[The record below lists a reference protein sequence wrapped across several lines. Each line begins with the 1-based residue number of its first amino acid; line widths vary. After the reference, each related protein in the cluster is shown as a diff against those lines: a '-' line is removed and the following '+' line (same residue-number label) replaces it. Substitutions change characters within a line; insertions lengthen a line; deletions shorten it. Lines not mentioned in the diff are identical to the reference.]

1 MDRDKLIEA
10 IRLAIARV
18 LDLKTDR
25 KELELLADHLIAN
38 NIGDITEWKHSADVA
53 EEALKMACKE
63 VATINYG
70 TLAFKINIIDTI
82 VQDAM
87 KKCKQQAEERLKE
100 RV

>member
-1 MDRDKLIEA
+1 MDREQIQ
-10 IRLAIARV
+10 
-18 LDLKTDR
+18 
-25 KELELLADHLIAN
+25 KELKNVFNEHKYDTIHFGEIKLATMASDCLSCIEELINELA
-38 NIGDITEWKHSADVA
+38 VA

-63 VATINYG
+63 VATITYG

-82 VQDAM
+82 VQDVM